1 MPARP
6 AGRPAHDPL
15 LRDRPPRARPPQ
27 NRPPRNQ
34 PPDAADQLRTAMLA
48 AVSHDLRT
56 PLAGALAA
64 VGSLRSRDVDFSAEE
79 RDELLSATEESLARL
94 GRLVDDLVDMSR
106 LQTGMLRLR
115 LQPTGWSEVL
125 PAVLNRFAGADAAGV
140 TVRGVAAAPAVRA
153 DPAQLARILAHL
165 LANALRHSPA
175 GRPVSVAA
183 AARAGRVELR
193 VTDRGPGLTGAARQ
207 GAFLP
212 FQRLGDTDNST
223 GLGLGLALS
232 RGLAEAM
239 GGTLTP
245 EDTPGGGLTMV
256 LSLPAA
262 EPA

>member
-1 MPARP
+1 MPGRP

-115 LQPTGWSEVL
+115 PRPTGWSEVL
-125 PAVLNRFAGADAAGV
+125 PAVLNRFAGADV

-153 DPAQLARILAHL
+153 DPAQLARVLAHL

-175 GRPVSVAA
+175 GHPVSVAA
-183 AARAGRVELR
+183 EAHAGRVELR

-239 GGTLTP
+239 SGTLTP
-245 EDTPGGGLTMV
+245 QDTPGGGLTMV

-262 EPA
+262 EPG